1 MIQGKHIA
9 VSGIECICAA
19 GLNLKDC
26 VDSMFS
32 NIRNVATPSGFSSN
46 HKTVYPVFEIPGSS
60 PFLQNPQIFKT
71 GQLALEAAHG
81 AVKKAG
87 LDKKNLQQKRVGV
100 CIGTTVG
107 SSLNNEKFYQEYRS
121 GKDPDMAPIKRF
133 LRSNPADLIARE
145 YNLSGPCQTIVNAC
159 SSGTDAIGIG
169 ASWIQAGICDVVIA
183 GGADELCR
191 VTYNGFISLLIVD
204 SSPCRPFDVSRAGL
218 NLGEGAAI
226 FVLESEKSL
235 TERKIAP
242 SAFICGYGSSS
253 DAYHLT
259 APKPDGAGL
268 KRAITDALEESGVF
282 ASDIAFVNA
291 HGTGTENN
299 DRVESMVLDLMLN
312 GVPFHST
319 KGYTGHTLGA
329 SGAIEAAFTSAFLV
343 AGKIPSSIGFSKK
356 DPELHS
362 SPQAENKQ
370 IDGNFAISESLAFG
384 GNNSVLVIG
393 RGSEPL

>member
-1 MIQGKHIA
+1 MISGNHIA

-19 GLNLKDC
+19 GLNLSEC
-26 VDSMFS
+26 MDSMFS
-32 NIRNVATPSGFSSN
+32 GIRHIAPPSIFISN
-46 HKTVYPVFEIPGSS
+46 HRISYPVFEIPENGL
-60 PFLQNPQIFKT
+60 FPQSKEIFRT
-71 GQLALEAAHG
+71 GQLALVAAKG
-81 AVKKAG
+81 AVEKSG
-87 LDKKNLQQKRVGV
+87 LNKKNLQQKRVGV

-107 SSLNNEKFYQEYRS
+107 SSLNSEKFYQEYLN
-121 GKDPDMAPIKRF
+121 GKNPDMAPIKRF
-133 LRSNPADLIARE
+133 FNSNPAELIARE
-145 YNLSGPCQTIVNAC
+145 FNLSGPCQTIVNAC

-218 NLGEGAAI
+218 NLGEGASI
-226 FVLESEKSL
+226 FVMEAEKSL
-235 TERKIAP
+235 SERKTTP

-259 APKPDGAGL
+259 APKPNGAGL
-268 KRAITDALEESGVF
+268 KRAITDALESSGVS

-299 DRVESMVLDLMLN
+299 DKVESMVLDSMLN

-329 SGAIEAAFTSAFLV
+329 SGAIEAAFTSAFLS
-343 AGKIPSSIGFSKK
+343 AGKTPASIGFSKK
-356 DPELHS
+356 DPELQS
-362 SPQAENKQ
+362 FPQAENKQ

-393 RGSEPL
+393 RGSLL